1 MDTFI
6 ASHLHNR
13 RFIALANDHGV
24 SGAGT
29 VFHYQ
34 VEGLVITGTY
44 RGGAIAT
51 GTLVGKVTA
60 GNTIRLLYQC
70 ITHEGE
76 LLAGWSEGVV
86 QEVAG
91 GLTRLDFT
99 WGWLSGAEGGGESSY
114 IEMLAE

>member
-1 MDTFI
+1 MDNFVS
-6 ASHLHNR
+6 SHLHDR
-13 RFIALANDHGV
+13 RFVALANDHGV

-34 VEGLVITGTY
+34 VEGSVITGTY

-60 GNTIRLLYQC
+60 KDTIKLLYQC

-76 LLAGWSEGVV
+76 LLAGWSVGVV
-86 QEVAG
+86 RGGEG

-114 IEMLAE
+114 IEMTAP